1 MFSYVPHTPPK
12 IILTPRLIWKV
23 LHSQLI
29 TGYSGEACTTEP
41 PLIEALVA
49 LGGIANE
56 HQLVAV

>member
-1 MFSYVPHTPPK
+1 MSHTPPK
-12 IILTPRLIWKV
+12 IILPLNSFHV

-41 PLIEALVA
+41 PQMKALVA